1 MYFKCEYSSYPA
13 TKEHPLDYYIQ
24 HELIASVP
32 HAKYLGVTTDESYL
46 CVSYKEILVLAH

>member
-1 MYFKCEYSSYPA
+1 MYFKCEYLSYPA

-32 HAKYLGVTTDESYL
+32 HAKYLGVTTDEHLS
-46 CVSYKEILVLAH
+46 SMSTSKK